1 MKLLVLN
8 GPNLNMLG
16 IREPN
21 IYGKETYPQLVKLV
35 EDAYRT
41 LCLCGGGEDG
51 IAEIVFCHHLRTRE
65 GEQYSAWLD
74 SLESLH
80 VQPCVA
86 LQRVA

>member
-1 MKLLVLN
+1 MVDVD
-8 GPNLNMLG
+8 GMVG
-16 IREPN
+16 R
-21 IYGKETYPQLVKLV
+21 LVKLM

-41 LCLCGGGEDG
+41 LCLCGGGEYG
-51 IAEIVFCHHLRTRE
+51 IAEIVFCHHLLTRE
-65 GEQYSAWLD
+65 CEQYSAWLD